1 MSEPA
6 TPPVAPAPTLD
17 PALSQKLRFWSL
29 MAMVLLV
36 YVHAF
41 NLHPRYLQ
49 AFTQVEEPAAWDTV
63 LQYLIANGL
72 VRFRIPILFAISGYL
87 FAFRDTG
94 DVSHRTRL
102 TKRLRTLGVPYLAWS
117 AIALLVTFALEQFE
131 PTRTW
136 VRNAALSPYQP
147 DAFFVS
153 QYSVGQW
160 VSRWLPDPLA
170 FQLWFLRTLLVLTAI
185 YPWLRT
191 AVTRWP
197 RAYFAVATLL
207 WIPGGGV
214 LFIEFEGLL
223 FYALGVW
230 LAALRVDVMAR
241 PRWVKPPV
249 LLSVWLLLCGAKT
262 WMAFNVHSLN
272 FGVWLSMTLM
282 HRAGELAGLL
292 TAWYGLDNVARRAM
306 AQRWVQWVAGFSF
319 MIYAV
324 HVPLV
329 NYVTE
334 AALQYGAAMPH
345 INWWTYVFVPLAVS
359 AFAVLLGAVLRR
371 TALPAYSVLTGGRG
385 L

>member
-1 MSEPA
+1 
-6 TPPVAPAPTLD
+6 
-17 PALSQKLRFWSL
+17 
-29 MAMVLLV
+29 MVLLV
-36 YVHAF
+36 YVHAY

-49 AFTQVEEPAAWDTV
+49 AFTQVEEAASWDTV

-87 FAFRDTG
+87 FAFRDDG
-94 DVSHRTRL
+94 SVSHRTRL
-102 TKRLRTLGVPYLAWS
+102 TKRLRTLGIPYLAWS
-117 AIALLVTFALEQFE
+117 AIALLVTVAMEQFE

-147 DAFFVS
+147 EAYFVS

-160 VSRWLPDPLA
+160 VVRWLPDPVA
-170 FQLWFLRTLLVLTAI
+170 FQLWFLRTLLILTAL

-197 RAYFAVATLL
+197 RTYFTIAALA
-207 WIPGGGV
+207 WIPGGGI

-230 LAALRVDVMAR
+230 LAAQRIDVTTR
-241 PRWVKPPV
+241 PRWVNPP
-249 LLSVWLLLCGAKT
+249 LLLAVWLALCAVKT
-262 WMAFNVHSLN
+262 WMAFSIHS
-272 FGVWLSMTLM
+272 FDRGIWLTMTLL
-282 HRAGELAGLL
+282 HRGGEIAGLL
-292 TAWYGLDNVARRAM
+292 TAWYGLDHFAKRAM
-306 AQRWVQWVAGFSF
+306 AREWVRWLAGFSF

-334 AALQYGAAMPH
+334 AALMYGASIPH
-345 INWWTYVFVPLAVS
+345 INWWTYVTVPLAVS
-359 AFAVLLGAVLRR
+359 AFAVLLGATLRR
-371 TALPAYSVLTGGRG
+371 AALPVYSVLTGGRG